1 MVSHTG
7 DRMPSSAVQE
17 VVDIL
22 DLEPLEVNL
31 FRGRSPQSRWQ
42 RVFGGQVIGQA
53 LVAACRT
60 VDDVTTRPPHSL
72 HAYFLLGGDPKV
84 PIIYE
89 VDRIRDGKSFTTR
102 NVKAIQHG
110 RAIFS
115 MSVSFHIAEPGLT
128 HQFKMPD
135 VPKPDTLPGDAELKE
150 RIYPLLPEPARRY
163 YERERPIEFRPVEFS
178 RYLGEK
184 SDTGRFDVW
193 IRTTGKLPDEPAI
206 HQCVLAYASD
216 MMLLDA
222 ALIPHG
228 RSVFSEDIM
237 AASLDHALWFHRPFR
252 ADEWL
257 LYVQDSPSLADSR
270 GFSRGLIFAEDGTLV
285 ASVAQEGLLRQRRRS
300 NT

>member
-1 MVSHTG
+1 M
-7 DRMPSSAVQE
+7 SSAIQE
-17 VVDIL
+17 VVSIL
-22 DLEPLEVNL
+22 DLETLEVNL

-42 RVFGGQVIGQA
+42 RVFGGQVIGQS

-60 VDDVTTRPPHSL
+60 VEDVTARPPHSL

-89 VDRIRDGKSFTTR
+89 VDRIRDGRSFTTR
-102 NVKAIQHG
+102 RVVAIQHG

-115 MSVSFHIAEPGLT
+115 MEVSFHGAEEGFT
-128 HQFKMPD
+128 HQFPMPD
-135 VPKPDTLPGDAELKE
+135 VPKPDALPNEADIKNRGLALMPD
-150 RIYPLLPEPARRY
+150 PVRRY
-163 YERERPIEFRPVEFS
+163 YERERPIELRPVEYG

-184 SDTGRFDVW
+184 LEGGRFHVW
-193 IRTTGKLPDEPAI
+193 IRATGRLPDEPAI

-216 MMLLDA
+216 MTLLDA

-228 RSVFSEDIM
+228 RTVFHEDIM

-252 ADEWL
+252 ADAWL
-257 LYVQDSPSLADSR
+257 LYAQDSPNLCGAR

-285 ASVAQEGLLRQRRRS
+285 ASVAQEGLLRQRRAKPA
-300 NT
+300 

>member
-1 MVSHTG
+1 M
-7 DRMPSSAVQE
+7 SSAIQDVLS
-17 VVDIL
+17 IL

-60 VDDVTTRPPHSL
+60 VEDVALRPPHSL

-102 NVKAIQHG
+102 RVIAIQHG

-115 MSVSFHIAEPGLT
+115 TEVSFHVAEDGPM
-128 HQFKMPD
+128 HQFAMPD
-135 VPKPDTLPGDAELKE
+135 VPRPDALPSEAEV
-150 RIYPLLPEPARRY
+150 RDRLLSRMSDPVRRY
-163 YERERPIEFRPVEFS
+163 YERERPIELRPVEYG

-184 SDTGRFDVW
+184 IEGNRFHIWLRATGR
-193 IRTTGKLPDEPAI
+193 LPDEPAI

-216 MMLLDA
+216 MTLLDT
-222 ALIPHG
+222 ALIPIG
-228 RSVFSEDIM
+228 KTVFNEDIM

-257 LYVQDSPSLADSR
+257 LYAEDSPNLGGAR
-270 GFSRGLIFAEDGTLV
+270 GFARGLIYASDGTLV
-285 ASVAQEGLLRQRRRS
+285 ASVAQEGLLRQRRAQPA
-300 NT
+300 

>member
-1 MVSHTG
+1 
-7 DRMPSSAVQE
+7 MPSAIQ
-17 VVDIL
+17 DLLGIL

-60 VDDVTTRPPHSL
+60 VDEVGTRPPHSL

-102 NVKAIQHG
+102 RVIAIQHG

-115 MSVSFHIAEPGLT
+115 MAVSFHVHEQGLS

-135 VPKPDTLPGDAELKE
+135 VPKPDALPSDVEVKE
-150 RIYPLLPEPARRY
+150 RIMPLMPEPVRRY
-163 YERERPIEFRPVEFS
+163 YERERPIELRPVEFK

-184 SDTGRFDVW
+184 SAEGRFHVW
-193 IRTTGKLPDEPAI
+193 IRATGRLPDEPAI

-257 LYVQDSPSLADSR
+257 LYAQDSPSLADST
-270 GFSRGLIFAEDGTLV
+270 GFSRGLIFASDGTLV
-285 ASVAQEGLLRQRRRS
+285 ASVAQEGLLRQRRPS
-300 NT
+300 G

>member
-1 MVSHTG
+1 
-7 DRMPSSAVQE
+7 MPSAVQE
-17 VVDIL
+17 VLDIL

-60 VDDVTTRPPHSL
+60 VEDVTARPPHSL

-115 MSVSFHIAEPGLT
+115 MSVSFHVSEPGLN
-128 HQFKMPD
+128 HQVKMPE
-135 VPKPDTLPGDAELKE
+135 VPKPDELPGEEELKE
-150 RIYPLLPEPARRY
+150 RIYPRLPEPARRY

-184 SDTGRFDVW
+184 SENGRFDIW
-193 IRTTGKLPDEPAI
+193 IRATGRLPDEPAI

-257 LYVQDSPSLADSR
+257 LYAQDSPSLADSR
-270 GFSRGLIFAEDGTLV
+270 GFSRGLIFASDGTLV
-285 ASVAQEGLLRQRRRS
+285 ASVAQEGLLRQRRRNS
-300 NT
+300 S